1 MKMKRSRVAMLGLIA
16 TVTLSACMSTGIV
29 PQGRDTYMISKQGTA
44 LSSGAR
50 VKATLYKEADAWCR
64 KQGLVMVPVSE
75 HTTDGVPGVHLA
87 SAEITFR
94 AVRSDD
100 PENQRTNMKPIP
112 NQVIE
117 VHNQ

>member
-1 MKMKRSRVAMLGLIA
+1 MKKTFRVTVLGFIA
-16 TVTLSACMSTGIV
+16 TVSLNACMSTGIV

-44 LSSGAR
+44 LSSGAT

-75 HTTDGVPGVHLA
+75 HTTDGVPGAHFA